1 MPKQQTDYLIQLVN
15 SLTKTEK
22 RQFRLWVNRNQSN
35 ADVLF
40 LQLFDFLDKNK
51 RYDEETILKKIPV
64 KFLVYIC

>member
-1 MPKQQTDYLIQLVN
+1 MPKQQTDYLIQLIK

-40 LQLFDFLDKNK
+40 LQLFDFLDKQK
-51 RYDEETILKKIPV
+51 KYDEELILKK
-64 KFLVYIC
+64 K

>member
-1 MPKQQTDYLIQLVN
+1 MPKQQTDYLIQLIK

-40 LQLFDFLDKNK
+40 LQLFDFLDKQK
-51 RYDEETILKKIPV
+51 KYDEELILKKNPGI
-64 KFLVYIC
+64 KKR

>member
-1 MPKQQTDYLIQLVN
+1 MPKQQTDYLIQLIT

-35 ADVLF
+35 SEVLF

-51 RYDEETILKKIPV
+51 KYDEETILRKIPGN
-64 KFLVYIC
+64 F